1 MKRNSKKKN
10 SDKQLISAK
19 GMSLLFHYGSN
30 LTYALVVQP
39 LSRKNCCCCTIVQ
52 SERIFERTWSA
63 FVLSHHSFITIYIDF
78 YIWTLDEYYQFYTF
92 SFLHEQNSKMWHS
105 IRINYKMK
113 TSIGRQ
119 NDIITHIDIY
129 LHLLIAIMSKKLYK
143 HVIKLTYNC
152 YLLTI

>member
-1 MKRNSKKKN
+1 MIIELQFFIFILHFEYETEQQEKH

-39 LSRKNCCCCTIVQ
+39 LSRKNCCCCTIVW

-63 FVLSHHSFITIYIDF
+63 FVLLHHSFITIYIDF

-92 SFLHEQNSKMWHS
+92 SFLHEQNSKM
-105 IRINYKMK
+105 
-113 TSIGRQ
+113 
-119 NDIITHIDIY
+119 
-129 LHLLIAIMSKKLYK
+129 
-143 HVIKLTYNC
+143 
-152 YLLTI
+152 

>member
-1 MKRNSKKKN
+1 MRLTLQIKIIILIITELQFFRFILHFEYEAEQQEKH

-39 LSRKNCCCCTIVQ
+39 LSRKNCCCCTIVW

-92 SFLHEQNSKMWHS
+92 SFLHEQNSKM
-105 IRINYKMK
+105 
-113 TSIGRQ
+113 
-119 NDIITHIDIY
+119 
-129 LHLLIAIMSKKLYK
+129 
-143 HVIKLTYNC
+143 
-152 YLLTI
+152 